1 MNLDELHQMGKELE
15 IWLRMR
21 VHPIAV
27 KLLNSKNEVPQGAI
41 IPTRDWKHKYA
52 LCQAFARSQDGHE
65 ETIAMFKEDHWCF
78 EPVIGLGLAKRI
90 PEFLDGHHR
99 YPDSVKTLE
108 AGAQWCKNM
117 PYLPYGKYQGI
128 VSAPIHLCNF
138 IPDLIMM
145 HVDGRMATY
154 LMIIRNYIDG
164 KDITCQLSGHAACV
178 YAIVPSMLNREC
190 HIALPCKGDRTIAFA
205 QDNEI
210 IFTLI
215 PEMLPDFIQGIQYEQ
230 EHEWGLPFFTKLKEE
245 YFLKPKYKAFGEK
258 IGLDLNQSPPR
269 PQQYEKF

>member
-1 MNLDELHQMGKELE
+1 MNLDELHRMGKELE

-27 KLLNSKNEVPQGAI
+27 KLLKNENEVPQGAI
-41 IPTRDWKHKYA
+41 TPTRDWKHKYA

-65 ETIAMFKEDHWCF
+65 ETITMFKEDHWCF

-90 PEFLDGHHR
+90 PEFLKGHHR

-117 PYLPYGKYQGI
+117 PYLSYGKYQGI

-154 LMIIRNYIDG
+154 LMII
-164 KDITCQLSGHAACV
+164 
-178 YAIVPSMLNREC
+178 
-190 HIALPCKGDRTIAFA
+190 
-205 QDNEI
+205 
-210 IFTLI
+210 
-215 PEMLPDFIQGIQYEQ
+215 
-230 EHEWGLPFFTKLKEE
+230 
-245 YFLKPKYKAFGEK
+245 
-258 IGLDLNQSPPR
+258 
-269 PQQYEKF
+269 

>member
-138 IPDLIMM
+138 IPDLIVM